1 VPPPSQTRA
10 YVALV
15 LIAVLWG
22 SYPATTKLALEDFPP
37 FLAAAIRCSIASAF
51 LVLMLV
57 RAHAGAFPALTPA
70 AVRAVVIL
78 GLAGIYT
85 STQITYVAIYYT
97 TAANAVIL
105 QAATPAMVALGAR
118 LYLGE
123 RLRRAQWAGVAA
135 SALGVVLVITK
146 GRLALLQPEEIH
158 AGDLITLVTLT
169 GWTAYTVYGKRVLA
183 TVSPELATTG
193 AYVFG
198 TLLIVPTAVVAAPYF
213 PAPRLTSPTAW
224 AVVLYQALVGA
235 IAHVWWYRAVHVV
248 GPSRSAIFMNVQPV
262 VGIVIAATLVGERI
276 GAWQIAGALC
286 VLAGVALTTRDLA
299 APARGAGEAGEV
311 RA

>member
-1 VPPPSQTRA
+1 
-10 YVALV
+10 V

-22 SYPATTKLALEDFPP
+22 SYPATTKIALQDFPP
-37 FLAAAIRCSIASAF
+37 FFAAAVRCAIASIF
-51 LVLMLV
+51 LVVLLL
-57 RAHAGAFPALTPA
+57 RAHAGAFPTLTPA
-70 AVRAVVIL
+70 AVRAIVFL
-78 GLAGIYT
+78 GIAGIYT

-105 QAATPAMVALGAR
+105 QSATPAMVALGAR

-123 RLRRAQWAGVAA
+123 RLSRRQWAGVGA
-135 SALGVVLVITK
+135 SAFGVVLVITK
-146 GRLALLQPEEIH
+146 GRLALLRPEEVH
-158 AGDLITLVTLT
+158 VGDLITLVTLT

-198 TLLIVPTAVVAAPYF
+198 TLLIVPTALVAAPYF
-213 PAPRLTSPTAW
+213 PTPRVSSLTAW
-224 AVVLYQALVGA
+224 AVVLYQALIGA
-235 IAHVWWYRAVHVV
+235 IAHVWWYRAVQVV

-262 VGIVIAATLVGERI
+262 VGIVVAATLLGERV
-276 GAWQIAGALC
+276 GTWQIAGGAC
-286 VLAGVALTTRDLA
+286 VLAGVALTTRDA
-299 APARGAGEAGEV
+299 ARG